1 VPDIVLVGIHKSFG
15 DNDVLRDIDL
25 YIPDGHLVTLL
36 GPSGCGKT
44 TTLMSI
50 AGFEQPDRGT
60 IRCGDRTLYDAATRH
75 NVRPER
81 RGIGMV
87 FQSYALWPHLTVAK
101 NIAFPLKIQRLRRDA
116 VRARVGEL
124 LEMVELPGVGDR
136 HPHELSGGQRQRV
149 ALARALA
156 PRPELL
162 LLDEPFSNLDARLRD
177 RARLWLRNIQ
187 QELGITTVFVTHDQ
201 DEAFAMSDQLH
212 VMDQGRIL
220 QSGTPQAIY
229 RRPVSQFVAG
239 FVGQCNLLSG
249 VVATSPPQRTNA
261 IAVDGLP
268 GPLAADAGARRPG
281 TPVVVAIRPEHVHL
295 SPFETSSNGDA
306 VTFCATVERSTFLGD
321 HYRYELRA
329 GDVSLVAQSPIEL
342 TDTQITI
349 RIASADV
356 AIITD
361 EPSSDSKPPST
372 TSFGEAT

>member
-1 VPDIVLVGIHKSFG
+1 VPDVILRGIHKSFG
-15 DNDVLRDIDL
+15 DTDVLRDINL
-25 YIPDGHLVTLL
+25 HVPHGQLVTLL

-50 AGFEQPDRGT
+50 GGFEQPDRGT
-60 IRCGDRTLYDAATRH
+60 ILCGDRTLYDAATRH

-81 RGIGMV
+81 RGIGTV

-124 LEMVELPGVGDR
+124 LDLVELPDVEDR
-136 HPHELSGGQRQRV
+136 YPHELSGGQRQRV

-187 QELGITTVFVTHDQ
+187 QDLGITTVFVTHDQ
-201 DEAFAMSDQLH
+201 DEAFAMSDQIH

-229 RRPVSQFVAG
+229 GRPASRFVAA
-239 FVGQCNLLSG
+239 FVGQCNLLPG
-249 VVATSPPQRTNA
+249 VVATSASRRTNA
-261 IAVDGLP
+261 INVDGLP
-268 GPLAADAGARRPG
+268 GPLEADTGGRQPGA
-281 TPVVVAIRPEHVHL
+281 PVVVAIRPEHIHI
-295 SPFETSSNGDA
+295 SPFDALRNGDA
-306 VTFCATVERSTFLGD
+306 ATFSATVERTTFLGD
-321 HYRYELRA
+321 HYRYDLRA
-329 GDVSLVAQSPIEL
+329 GGVSLTAQSPMQL

-349 RIASADV
+349 WVASADV

-361 EPSSDSKPPST
+361 QPSPESMPPVD
-372 TSFGEAT
+372 AVV